1 MGGRKEGFMTLKN
14 ERKLEEI
21 LKIYRTET
29 DKRSVLLHAGR
40 LIRSWLSSLQYTENL
55 LVMVSW

>member
-21 LKIYRTET
+21 LKIYRTEM
-29 DKRSVLLHAGR
+29 DKGSVLLHAGR
-40 LIRSWLSSLQYTENL
+40 LIRSWLSSLQYTGKL